1 MVLPFRIM
9 QRVNEMAMVRQKSCE
24 DLKEKMQQKA
34 VSQALAGELWIKC
47 VLFICSECE
56 PPINRCFVP
65 VEQLLWGVLAVAIS
79 LACYWLGVM
88 LAPCLSLLRSLMSEF
103 SKW

>member
-9 QRVNEMAMVRQKSCE
+9 QHVNEMAMVRQRSCE

-47 VLFICSECE
+47 LLFICSECA
-56 PPINRCFVP
+56 PPINRYFVQ
-65 VEQLLWGVLAVAIS
+65 VGGTIVWRVLALSIS
-79 LACYWLGVM
+79 LTCYWLGVR
-88 LAPCLSLLRSLMSEF
+88 LAPCLS
-103 SKW
+103 